1 MKHPFMRIWGWP
13 VAIAIVTL
21 AGLIAGLAGDGRW
34 DWLAALCLGLPV
46 VLSVWLGVMRR

>member
-21 AGLIAGLAGDGRW
+21 TGLIAGLAGDGRW